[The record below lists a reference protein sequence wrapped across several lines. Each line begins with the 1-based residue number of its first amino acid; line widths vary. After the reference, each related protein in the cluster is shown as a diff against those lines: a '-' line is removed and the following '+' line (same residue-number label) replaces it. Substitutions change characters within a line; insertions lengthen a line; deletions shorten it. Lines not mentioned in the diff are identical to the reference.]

1 MIKNKHFTT
10 QLTILHIIHFMVI
23 IVVLLVLNFIILSKS
38 INSNVNNSLLQKI
51 KTSNYLLKERT
62 KDIDSIIELINRH
75 LNNQNEINT
84 VFLNSLLLNTEISN
98 IIIYPIDTM
107 AITQLGWQFTR
118 TDKGKIKWIC
128 TQNVGENFRAEIK
141 MKENWIEDQLI
152 PVGISFPYLYAFVD
166 SEATVLASNN
176 NNLINKSINLDLQ
189 YIDELLTNNNTDE
202 YGFIKKFSFL
212 GSDIKFKSYI
222 THVEAFNNYLVVFHP
237 RTYVF
242 EYLGRYTAFI
252 MLIVSFLMVLTS
264 YIIIRTNR
272 RLAWAIKDIFATIKN
287 SKYLSINPKSSE
299 NDLMQIKRNVE
310 SLINQLSI
318 YEKKLEQT
326 VVESQKIEHDLIIAK
341 RLQQSLLPKQNK
353 QITKHEKLFKIG
365 AYSEALYDIGG
376 DLYDYFILDGK
387 HLLFM
392 VGDVSGKGIPA
403 ALFMIYTQTLL
414 RSIAKSGMS
423 VGEIVTE
430 LNSKLA
436 NENTSELFVTLL
448 IGMLDIETGLLE
460 YCNAAH
466 NLPLVIKNDGHIN
479 ELADTHGI
487 PLGIYANKKYGQSVI
502 QLAQNDQIFIYT
514 DGVIDIKDENGMN
527 YSIDVLRYNL
537 MGSWFNTPDQIVK
550 IIMESVNSFRG
561 NIAPVDDM
569 TILVLQ
575 YINKGK
581 IHKE

>member
-1 MIKNKHFTT
+1 M
-10 QLTILHIIHFMVI
+10 
-23 IVVLLVLNFIILSKS
+23 LN
-38 INSNVNNSLLQKI
+38 
-51 KTSNYLLKERT
+51 ERT

-84 VFLNSLLLNTEISN
+84 VFLNALLLNTEISN

-107 AITQLGWQFTR
+107 ANTQLGWQFTR

-414 RSIAKSGMS
+414 RSIAKRGMS

>member
-51 KTSNYLLKERT
+51 KTSNYLLNERT

-84 VFLNSLLLNTEISN
+84 VFLNALLLNTEISN

-365 AYSEALYDIGG
+365 AYSEALYEIGRASCRER
-376 DLYDYFILDGK
+376 
-387 HLLFM
+387 
-392 VGDVSGKGIPA
+392 V
-403 ALFMIYTQTLL
+403 
-414 RSIAKSGMS
+414 
-423 VGEIVTE
+423 
-430 LNSKLA
+430 
-436 NENTSELFVTLL
+436 
-448 IGMLDIETGLLE
+448 
-460 YCNAAH
+460 
-466 NLPLVIKNDGHIN
+466 
-479 ELADTHGI
+479 
-487 PLGIYANKKYGQSVI
+487 
-502 QLAQNDQIFIYT
+502 
-514 DGVIDIKDENGMN
+514 
-527 YSIDVLRYNL
+527 
-537 MGSWFNTPDQIVK
+537 
-550 IIMESVNSFRG
+550 
-561 NIAPVDDM
+561 
-569 TILVLQ
+569 
-575 YINKGK
+575 
-581 IHKE
+581 